1 MIPFELY
8 CRRSRQA
15 DTGRQ
20 AHQHAQSLRFPKKQE
35 DKSHKAVFPPHAKPN
50 PGGAQTHPAHGHP
63 LPQSRSRVCQPRARV
78 LGSPH
83 GSSPRNEQQ
92 MKMRHKRRHR
102 FPLGSAAGEEGLA
115 GSWYF
120 QPGFLRR
127 LAQAF
132 SVCVSASPQPSA
144 PPPTCRPPSPTSDR
158 GAKTRTHTKLLTR
171 FTNADREGR

>member
-8 CRRSRQA
+8 CGRSRQA

-20 AHQHAQSLRFPKKQE
+20 AHKQAQSLRFPKKQE

-50 PGGAQTHPAHGHP
+50 LGGAQTHPAHGHP
-63 LPQSRSRVCQPRARV
+63 LPQSRSRACHPRAGV

-102 FPLGSAAGEEGLA
+102 FPGVCGRGRGAG
-115 GSWYF
+115 
-120 QPGFLRR
+120 GFLVFSAGFPKKTCASLLR
-127 LAQAF
+127 LR
-132 SVCVSASPQPSA
+132 VCITAAVG
-144 PPPTCRPPSPTSDR
+144 TT
-158 GAKTRTHTKLLTR
+158 THLPAT
-171 FTNADREGR
+171 FTHI